1 MKTLA
6 DLKRDA
12 ANGKIK
18 FELME
23 RYGKTGDEIP
33 EKLRGIREV
42 EKVNTV
48 GILLRS
54 AEGKTSE
61 LSFVSAKLIEYDGKT
76 LIVYQAG
83 ERELNEMEK
92 LILAKWERVQKEY
105 EEKNPYCNS
114 YWKMKE
120 FFNKKNCPCPYL
132 SGFEKI
138 KGKRYMNGKILD
150 DAIKGKVI
158 LKYNIYGG

>member
-48 GILLRS
+48 GILC
-54 AEGKTSE
+54 G
-61 LSFVSAKLIEYDGKT
+61 
-76 LIVYQAG
+76 Q
-83 ERELNEMEK
+83 
-92 LILAKWERVQKEY
+92 QKEKHLNSVLY
-105 EEKNPYCNS
+105 RQSSLNMTEKP
-114 YWKMKE
+114 
-120 FFNKKNCPCPYL
+120 
-132 SGFEKI
+132 
-138 KGKRYMNGKILD
+138 
-150 DAIKGKVI
+150 
-158 LKYNIYGG
+158 